1 MHLIGHEAR
10 KLTNTTEYDYQRR
23 VIVDLK
29 SIKQNIT
36 QAFFGYGCSV
46 FTNCDF
52 SYIYNTGSRTSW
64 GLKKKVNEKLLN
76 IEYFN
81 THNIKIKKVFMNPMS
96 DILFCLTNDDKIYGI
111 GNDEHGQMGLGN
123 NEHRKGPQLISFLSN
138 SNLIDVQSGEYCSI
152 ALFTSD
158 HKTANIIISYWIRLY
173 NLPNDIAS
181 LITIFS
187 KINIVYA
194 TDTGFCG
201 EDGHSVFPADLES
214 IIHLHGKKLML

>member
-1 MHLIGHEAR
+1 
-10 KLTNTTEYDYQRR
+10 
-23 VIVDLK
+23 
-29 SIKQNIT
+29 
-36 QAFFGYGCSV
+36 
-46 FTNCDF
+46 
-52 SYIYNTGSRTSW
+52 
-64 GLKKKVNEKLLN
+64 
-76 IEYFN
+76 
-81 THNIKIKKVFMNPMS
+81 
-96 DILFCLTNDDKIYGI
+96 
-111 GNDEHGQMGLGN
+111 MGLGN